1 MEIFKKIRYSWKT
14 FNDLKMSYKY
24 AQQREKLSSMKEKLE
39 TVSGNIKD
47 VVEVFK
53 KILDICPMSGMVIL
67 ALSQTFIE
75 QSIRKT
81 HGFREF

>member
-24 AQQREKLSSMKEKLE
+24 AQQREKLSSIKKKLE
-39 TVSGNIKD
+39 TVSDNTKD

-53 KILDICPMSGMVIL
+53 KILDICPMSGMDML
-67 ALSQTFIE
+67 ALSQTIIK
-75 QSIRKT
+75 QS
-81 HGFREF
+81 